1 MNDFSLLQ
9 EPHGRTPSL
18 PTGSLSGLSVSFGD
32 SGGKGTGKRAKKGRE
47 RRGTAASSPEKR
59 RMPGAGM
66 AGGGSRDAGRGAG
79 AGRQMRGRDGRWGA
93 GTADAGPG
101 RQMGSRDG
109 AGGATGRVSAGGG
122 RQAAGG
128 GQRAVGPTG

>member
-66 AGGGSRDAGRGAG
+66 AGGGSRDAGRRGAG
-79 AGRQMRGRDGRWGA
+79 AGRQRGGRAGRRGGRGRG
-93 GTADAGPG
+93 
-101 RQMGSRDG
+101 
-109 AGGATGRVSAGGG
+109 
-122 RQAAGG
+122 AAGG
-128 GQRAVGPTG
+128 GGGAGGGGAARAGQRGRGAGGGGRRGPGPGPG

>member
-79 AGRQMRGRDGRWGA
+79 AGRQMRGRDGRWEPGRQMRGRDGRWGA
-93 GTADAGPG
+93 GTARAGRP
-101 RQMGSRDG
+101 
-109 AGGATGRVSAGGG
+109 
-122 RQAAGG
+122 
-128 GQRAVGPTG
+128 